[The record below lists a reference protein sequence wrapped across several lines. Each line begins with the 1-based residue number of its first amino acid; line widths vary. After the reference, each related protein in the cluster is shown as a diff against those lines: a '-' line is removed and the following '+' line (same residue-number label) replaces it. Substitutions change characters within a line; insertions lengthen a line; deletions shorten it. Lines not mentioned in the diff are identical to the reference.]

1 MYTVVLSLHN
11 ISSVAIMGNA
21 QSQSP
26 GVNIPEKMKRLVLV
40 EPNKILKNVQ
50 IEVEEVDVP
59 RPNPGQVLIKVAASP
74 LILAILEFG

>member
-26 GVNIPEKMKRLVLV
+26 GVDIPEKMKRLVLV
-40 EPNKILKNVQ
+40 EPNKDPKIAELRSK
-50 IEVEEVDVP
+50 
-59 RPNPGQVLIKVAASP
+59 R
-74 LILAILEFG
+74 